1 MTTKANVYEMV
12 TDRIIAEL
20 EKGIVPW
27 KRPWTGVRTK
37 AYNRITKKPYSI
49 INQILLKY
57 SGEYAT
63 FKQWSEL
70 GGHIKK
76 GEKSEIVVFWK
87 IYQKEGVAAPADSAT
102 VPTTFTA
109 TYNNTETL
117 ALHREFHNNRRL
129 GHSSVEYSK
138 RSRPD

>member
-20 EKGIVPW
+20 EKGNIPW
-27 KRPWTGVRTK
+27 RWQKPWTGVRSG

-63 FKQWSEL
+63 FKQWSDL

-76 GEKSEIVVFWK
+76 VRNQKSLYSGRYTRKKKQTKRQEKRKSER
-87 IYQKEGVAAPADSAT
+87 YL
-102 VPTTFTA
+102 
-109 TYNNTETL
+109 Y
-117 ALHREFHNNRRL
+117 
-129 GHSSVEYSK
+129 
-138 RSRPD
+138 